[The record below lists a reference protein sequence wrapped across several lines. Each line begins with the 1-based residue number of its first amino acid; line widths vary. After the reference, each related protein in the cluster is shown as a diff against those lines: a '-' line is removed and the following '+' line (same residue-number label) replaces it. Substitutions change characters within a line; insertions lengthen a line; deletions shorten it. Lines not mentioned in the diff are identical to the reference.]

1 MHLYNFCC
9 LRVVQ
14 IPLPPR
20 FCWHLLFKPTFDIPI
35 LFLPFA
41 MVGLFSLFGQKCTI
55 YILSKSCFFLWYMQE
70 SPFRLWATSTLL
82 YPSLCWNDW
91 LKTDQSKE
99 PMIDTKIIMM
109 GNCNYWAIP
118 FSKSQLKCYLGRR
131 CLTSYPQP
139 ITASSNASLVI
150 NYPLFLFSSL
160 DILNWMNMT
169 WILNVAYS
177 CAIKLSQEPIF
188 SPKLLQNKPTF
199 PEKA

>member
-1 MHLYNFCC
+1 MHFYNFCC

-14 IPLPPR
+14 ITLPPR

-41 MVGLFSLFGQKCTI
+41 MVGLFSLFWQKCTI
-55 YILSKSCFFLWYMQE
+55 FIYLVFCDICKSRLLE
-70 SPFRLWATSTLL
+70 LWATSTLL
-82 YPSLCWNDW
+82 YPSLCWRN
-91 LKTDQSKE
+91 T
-99 PMIDTKIIMM
+99 TKY
-109 GNCNYWAIP
+109 YW
-118 FSKSQLKCYLGRR
+118 GRR
-131 CLTSYPQP
+131 CLTSYPKP
-139 ITASSNASLVI
+139 MTASSNASLVI